1 MPNWGKLL
9 SHHGHA
15 ACPGWAD
22 LVSDTCP
29 IYSHLRSSAN
39 ACNSIHLTIPLIS
52 KPSRQLPDN
61 RQTVNFLFVRILQ
74 QKTRQSDSFSEILA
88 FAEIQR
94 YGQLLLIKKHWDSS
108 IVILSWETGKSMMFR
123 LCSFHT
129 LHKTPS
135 SAQPHQ
141 VPSELPQS
149 PHTCRRDLPL

>member
-1 MPNWGKLL
+1 MGNVLAPVGQIWF
-9 SHHGHA
+9 
-15 ACPGWAD
+15 
-22 LVSDTCP
+22 P
-29 IYSHLRSSAN
+29 IPAHLRSSAN

-94 YGQLLLIKKHWDSS
+94 YGQLLLIKNIETQVSS
-108 IVILSWETGKSMMFR
+108 FRLGETGKSMMFR

-141 VPSELPQS
+141 EPSELPQS